1 MNGHKSLPEGSTVGD
16 DKNIAPEE
24 MTYSVDK
31 DRLIISYLWQKGT
44 TSIHD
49 TYDVN
54 TDVSSYT

>member
-1 MNGHKSLPEGSTVGD
+1 
-16 DKNIAPEE
+16 
-24 MTYSVDK
+24 MTDSVDK